1 MSGQIDAYVS
11 YCSYSVRAMAA
22 QPALDETDLAIV
34 AALVADGRVS
44 VNELARQVN
53 VSRAT
58 AYARLERLRAD
69 GVVTGFTAVVDRA
82 KLGLPLAALILLN
95 VDQHSWRELSEELR
109 RIPGFEYLALTSGE
123 FDMVLLVRV
132 PDVAALRDV
141 VLVTLT
147 GLPQIRTTRTIFVLD
162 EVR

>member
-1 MSGQIDAYVS
+1 
-11 YCSYSVRAMAA
+11 MAS
-22 QPALDETDLAIV
+22 QPSLDETDLAIV
-34 AALVADGRVS
+34 AALVEDGRVS

-58 AYARLERLRAD
+58 AYARLERLRANE
-69 GVVTGFTAVVDRA
+69 VVTGFTAVVDRA

-95 VDQHSWRELSEELR
+95 VDQHTWRELSEELR

-132 PDVAALRDV
+132 ADVAALRDV
-141 VLVTLT
+141 VLVKLNA
-147 GLPQIRTTRTIFVLD
+147 LPQIRTTRTVFVLD
-162 EVR
+162 ELR

>member
-1 MSGQIDAYVS
+1 METYPVQT
-11 YCSYSVRAMAA
+11 MAA
-22 QPALDETDLAIV
+22 AATLDETDLAIV

-58 AYARLERLRAD
+58 AYARLERLRANE
-69 GVVTGFTAVVDRA
+69 VVTGFTAVVDQA
-82 KLGLPLAALILLN
+82 KLGLPLAALLLLN
-95 VDQHSWRELSEELR
+95 VDQHRWRELSEELR

-132 PDVAALRDV
+132 PDIAALRDV
-141 VLVTLT
+141 VLVKLT
-147 GLPQIRTTRTIFVLD
+147 SLPEIRTTRTIFVLD

>member
-1 MSGQIDAYVS
+1 MSGQIEIIRRLHS
-11 YCSYSVRAMAA
+11 YPVRSMAV

-58 AYARLERLRAD
+58 AYARLERLRAN

-82 KLGLPLAALILLN
+82 KLGLPLAAMILLN

-141 VLVTLT
+141 VLVKLAS
-147 GLPQIRTTRTIFVLD
+147 LPQIRTTRTVFVLD
-162 EVR
+162 ELR

>member
-1 MSGQIDAYVS
+1 MSGQIEIIRRLHS
-11 YCSYSVRAMAA
+11 YPVRSMAV

-58 AYARLERLRAD
+58 AYARLEHLRAN

-82 KLGLPLAALILLN
+82 KLGLPLAAMILLN

-141 VLVTLT
+141 VLVKLAS
-147 GLPQIRTTRTIFVLD
+147 LPQIRTTRTVFVLD
-162 EVR
+162 ELR